1 VSIMR
6 LKLVSF
12 SNFLMI
18 IVSMS
23 EESKEIIPN
32 LKPSEGMQIQLL
44 QEVKTVNVKNND
56 RDKSQHR
63 FMRGWI

>member
-1 VSIMR
+1 
-6 LKLVSF
+6 
-12 SNFLMI
+12 
-18 IVSMS
+18 MS